1 MIEGALLVAEDD
13 AMFQVVAVT
22 ARAGVAS
29 VKSAWSRSEIGP
41 RGTWWATPGL
51 VVNFEAVRWMSRF
64 EEVIRVSPLEH
75 FFRTRTL
82 VLSGAV

>member
-41 RGTWWATPGL
+41 RGTWWAGRRSPL
-51 VVNFEAVRWMSRF
+51 VSSSSLKLRLMSRLRRSYLPSNTF
-64 EEVIRVSPLEH
+64 
-75 FFRTRTL
+75 
-82 VLSGAV
+82 